1 MKKPILITG
10 AAGFI
15 GANLAR
21 YFVSKGIRINIII
34 KKNSN
39 LWRIKDV
46 IDKMNVYYAELNDV
60 NKLRIIIKKIK
71 PKTIFHLS
79 AHGAY
84 SDQNNLNKIKESIF
98 DSTYNLI
105 NECKKYKFNIF
116 INTGSSS
123 EYGFKKQKMSE
134 SDILVPNS
142 YYSAF
147 KSSATLYSQFE
158 SIKSKIQIV
167 TIRPFHIYGPYE
179 RPNRLIPVLIKN
191 MLANKKLKLVSPQI
205 SRDLIHVDDLIK
217 FYIHISNQKKLIG
230 EIFNLGSGKKY
241 TIKEIYETLKK
252 ITGYK
257 KKNLWNSMK
266 NRSWDQTIW
275 YSDMS
280 YVRRKIKWKSEINLK
295 NGLFKTVEWHKKY
308 YNEKS

>member
-1 MKKPILITG
+1 MKNPILITG

-15 GANLAR
+15 GANLER
-21 YFVSKGIRINIII
+21 YFVLKGVKIHVII
-34 KKNSN
+34 KKTTNT
-39 LWRIKDV
+39 WRLSDILNKINIHYAD
-46 IDKMNVYYAELNDV
+46 INDK
-60 NKLRIIIKKIK
+60 KKIREIIRLVK
-71 PKTIFHLS
+71 PKTIFHL
-79 AHGAY
+79 ATHGAY
-84 SDQNNLNKIKESIF
+84 SDQNDLDKIKNSIL
-98 DSTYNLI
+98 DSTYNLV

-191 MLANKKLKLVSPQI
+191 MLANKKLKLVSPKI

-295 NGLFKTVEWHKKY
+295 NGLFKTVQWHKKY